1 MGCLVSILAKFLGY
15 IYLSLKCL
23 IMAAKAHPS
32 CPYRKGYKPQKK
44 KLPENAKGKCLP
56 LFNIHGFSEYYCG
69 QIKIF
74 RDLKARNYLSFY
86 KKDSSESYWV
96 KKNYRNLIY
105 SRKTQ
110 EKKETGIKRTNLKM
124 YNFRKI

>member
-1 MGCLVSILAKFLGY
+1 
-15 IYLSLKCL
+15 
-23 IMAAKAHPS
+23 MAAKAHPS
-32 CPYRKGYKPQKK
+32 CPYRKGYKPQKKK

-86 KKDSSESYWV
+86 KKDSSESY
-96 KKNYRNLIY
+96 
-105 SRKTQ
+105 
-110 EKKETGIKRTNLKM
+110 
-124 YNFRKI
+124 